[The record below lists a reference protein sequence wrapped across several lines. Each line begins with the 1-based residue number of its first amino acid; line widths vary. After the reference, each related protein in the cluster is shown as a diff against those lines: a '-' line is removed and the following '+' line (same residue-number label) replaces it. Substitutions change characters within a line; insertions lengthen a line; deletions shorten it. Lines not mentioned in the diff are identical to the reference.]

1 MYNSS
6 HHKTAVR
13 RMMPME
19 LSHGGGSSGQINPF
33 EATADF
39 ESASGA
45 LCADLIAALEI
56 FEESQRLFFPG
67 IVPVLRE
74 RFGPLAERLER
85 SMARLRSIP
94 CLPETNRLRNDL
106 LEASALCLDSLRL
119 SVEVEYLEAFL
130 ANFRKAVR
138 RVNRAMEIL
147 YPLHGSLPI
156 INRFFLE
163 KPLRE
168 KDVDFIGPVAPAGR
182 TGLQHVGADQHPYA
196 RGSFSVFIPESYDE
210 SGPWPLVVAL
220 HGGFGHGRDFIWTW
234 LREARSRRFLLVA
247 PTSCGGTWSITG
259 PDIDDEFL
267 REVLRNITDRW
278 NVDKKR
284 ILLTGLSDGATYL
297 LKRALDEESPFSAFA
312 LAAGILPPF
321 NLRHVR
327 GRRILWVHGARD
339 WMFPL
344 WYAKTGYKMLR
355 EAGAD
360 ITQEIVPDLYHAY
373 PREKN
378 DSILNWFDPALAL
391 PAP

>member
-1 MYNSS
+1 MD
-6 HHKTAVR
+6 
-13 RMMPME
+13 
-19 LSHGGGSSGQINPF
+19 LSRGGSPSGQTNPL

-39 ESASGA
+39 ASALGA
-45 LCADLIAALEI
+45 LCADLIAALEA

-67 IVPVLRE
+67 VVLTLRE
-74 RFGPLAERLER
+74 RFGPLAVRLEGSTAFFR
-85 SMARLRSIP
+85 SVP
-94 CLPETNRLRNDL
+94 CPPESNPVRNDL

-119 SVEVEYLEAFL
+119 SVAAEYLEAFL
-130 ANFRKAVR
+130 ANFRKSAR

-147 YPLHGSLPI
+147 YPLHESLPA

-163 KPLRE
+163 RPLRE
-168 KDVDFIGPVAPAGR
+168 KDGDFIRSATSGGR
-182 TGLQHVGADQHPYA
+182 TGLQHAGADEHPYA
-196 RGSFSVFIPESYDE
+196 RGSFSIFIPESYTGSD
-210 SGPWPLVVAL
+210 PWPLVMAL

-247 PTSCGGTWSITG
+247 PTSRGSTWSITG
-259 PDIDDEFL
+259 PDSDDELL
-267 REVLRNITDRW
+267 REVLRQVTDRR

-284 ILLTGLSDGATYL
+284 ILLTGFSDGATYL

-321 NLRHVR
+321 NLGHVR

-360 ITQEIVPDLYHAY
+360 ITQEIIPDLYHAY

-378 DSILNWFDPALAL
+378 DGILKWFDPALAL

>member
-1 MYNSS
+1 MD
-6 HHKTAVR
+6 
-13 RMMPME
+13 
-19 LSHGGGSSGQINPF
+19 LLQGGGPSGQLNPF
-33 EATADF
+33 GATADF
-39 ESASGA
+39 EPALEA
-45 LCADLIAALEI
+45 LCADLIATLEA

-67 IVPVLRE
+67 MVPILRE

-85 SMARLRSIP
+85 STARFHSMP
-94 CLPETNRLRNDL
+94 CPLEANRMRNDL
-106 LEASALCLDSLRL
+106 LEASGLCLDSLRL
-119 SVEVEYLEAFL
+119 SIEDEYLEAFL
-130 ANFRKAVR
+130 ANFRKAGR

-147 YPLHGSLPI
+147 YPLSVSLPVM
-156 INRFFLE
+156 NRFFLE
-163 KPLRE
+163 KPLRV
-168 KDVDFIGPVAPAGR
+168 KDDVLIRSEVQAGPV
-182 TGLQHVGADQHPYA
+182 GLQHVGADEHPYA
-196 RGSFSVFIPESYDE
+196 RGAFSLFVPESYKD
-210 SGPWPLVVAL
+210 SDPRPLVMAL

-247 PTSCGGTWSITG
+247 PTSRGSTWSITG
-259 PDIDDEFL
+259 PDVDDEFL
-267 REVLRNITDRW
+267 KDVLRKITDRW
-278 NVDKKR
+278 NVDRKR

-344 WYAKTGYKMLR
+344 WYAKTGCKMLR

>member
-1 MYNSS
+1 MD
-6 HHKTAVR
+6 
-13 RMMPME
+13 
-19 LSHGGGSSGQINPF
+19 LSHGRGPSGQINPF
-33 EATADF
+33 EATAEF
-39 ESASGA
+39 ESALGA
-45 LCADLIAALEI
+45 LSADLTAALEA

-67 IVPVLRE
+67 IVPILRE

-85 SMARLRSIP
+85 STAFFRSVPCPPEFNPAR
-94 CLPETNRLRNDL
+94 EDL
-106 LEASALCLDSLRL
+106 LEASTLCLDSLRS
-119 SVEVEYLEAFL
+119 SVAVEYLEAFL
-130 ANFRKAVR
+130 ANYRKAVR

-147 YPLHGSLPI
+147 YLLHESIPVF
-156 INRFFLE
+156 NRFFLE
-163 KPLRE
+163 RPLRE
-168 KDVDFIGPVAPAGR
+168 REGDFIRSVTSPGR
-182 TGLQHVGADQHPYA
+182 TGLQHVGAGQHPYA
-196 RGSFSVFIPESYDE
+196 RGSYSIFIPESYTGSD
-210 SGPWPLVVAL
+210 PWPLVMAL
-220 HGGFGHGRDFIWTW
+220 HGGFSHGRDFIWTW

-247 PTSCGGTWSITG
+247 PTSHGITWSITG

-267 REVLRNITDRW
+267 REVLRDISDRW
-278 NVDKKR
+278 TVDKKK
-284 ILLTGLSDGATYL
+284 ILLTGFSDGATYL
-297 LKRALDEESPFSAFA
+297 LKRALDEKSPFSAFA

-321 NLRHVR
+321 SLRHVR
-327 GRRILWVHGARD
+327 DRRILWVHGARD

>member
-1 MYNSS
+1 MD
-6 HHKTAVR
+6 
-13 RMMPME
+13 
-19 LSHGGGSSGQINPF
+19 LSRGGGSSGQTNPS

-39 ESASGA
+39 ASALGA
-45 LCADLIAALEI
+45 LCADLVAALEA

-67 IVPVLRE
+67 VVLTLRE
-74 RFGPLAERLER
+74 RFGPLAERLEGSTAFFR
-85 SMARLRSIP
+85 SAP
-94 CLPETNRLRNDL
+94 CPPESNPVRDAL

-119 SVEVEYLEAFL
+119 SVAEEYLEAFL
-130 ANFRKAVR
+130 ANFRKSVR
-138 RVNRAMEIL
+138 RVNRSMEIL
-147 YPLHGSLPI
+147 YPLHESLPA

-163 KPLRE
+163 RPLRE
-168 KDVDFIGPVAPAGR
+168 KDGDFIRSATSGGG
-182 TGLQHVGADQHPYA
+182 TGLQHAGAHEHPYA
-196 RGSFSVFIPESYDE
+196 RGSFSIFIPESYTGSD
-210 SGPWPLVVAL
+210 SWPLVMAL

-247 PTSCGGTWSITG
+247 PTSRGSTWSITG
-259 PDIDDEFL
+259 PDIDNEFL
-267 REVLRNITDRW
+267 GEVLRQITDRW
-278 NVDKKR
+278 NVDRKR

-297 LKRALDEESPFSAFA
+297 LKRALDEESPFAAFA

-344 WYAKTGYKMLR
+344 WYAKTGYKMLH

-378 DSILNWFDPALAL
+378 DSILKWFDPALVL

>member
-1 MYNSS
+1 M
-6 HHKTAVR
+6 TTER
-13 RMMPME
+13 
-19 LSHGGGSSGQINPF
+19 SGQGNPPD
-33 EATADF
+33 AAADHKQ
-39 ESASGA
+39 ARDA
-45 LCADLIAALEI
+45 LLSDLTAALEA
-56 FEESQRLFFPG
+56 FEEGHRLFFPG

-74 RFGPLAERLER
+74 RFGPLAERLEK
-85 SMARLRSIP
+85 SLNRLRSSP
-94 CLPETNRLRNDL
+94 CPPASKALKEAL

-119 SVEVEYLEAFL
+119 SVAADYLEAFL
-130 ANFRKAVR
+130 VNFRKSAR

-147 YPLHGSLPI
+147 YPLHESLPAV
-156 INRFFLE
+156 NRFFLE
-163 KPLRE
+163 RPLRE
-168 KDVDFIGPVAPAGR
+168 NEDAFIRPASSDGPAGLR
-182 TGLQHVGADQHPYA
+182 HVGDDEQPYA
-196 RGSFSVFIPESYDE
+196 RGTYSIFIPETYTGSD
-210 SGPWPLVVAL
+210 PWPLVMAL

-247 PTSCGGTWSITG
+247 PTSRGSTWSITG
-259 PDIDDEFL
+259 PDIDEAFL
-267 REVLRNITDRW
+267 QEVLRQVIDRW
-278 NVDKKR
+278 NVDRKKM
-284 ILLTGLSDGATYL
+284 LLTGLSDGATYL

-378 DSILNWFDPALAL
+378 DTMLTWFDPALAL

>member
-1 MYNSS
+1 MD
-6 HHKTAVR
+6 
-13 RMMPME
+13 
-19 LSHGGGSSGQINPF
+19 LSHGGGPSGHGNRI
-33 EATADF
+33 EAAAGL
-39 ESASGA
+39 ESALGG
-45 LCADLIAALEI
+45 LCADLVAALEA

-67 IVPVLRE
+67 IVPILRE

-85 SMARLRSIP
+85 STARFQPTP
-94 CLPETNRLRNDL
+94 CPPDKNRMKDDV
-106 LEASALCLDSLRL
+106 LEASELCLDSLRL
-119 SVEVEYLEAFL
+119 SVEVDHLEAFL
-130 ANFRKAVR
+130 ANFRRAGR

-163 KPLRE
+163 RPLRE
-168 KDVDFIGPVAPAGR
+168 RDDDFIRPEAPSGPV
-182 TGLQHVGADQHPYA
+182 GLQHVGADQHPYA
-196 RGSFSVFIPESYDE
+196 RGSFSLFVPESYEGSD
-210 SGPWPLVVAL
+210 PWPLVMAL

-247 PTSCGGTWSITG
+247 PTSRGSTWSITG

-267 REVLRNITDRW
+267 REVLRNIADRW

-344 WYAKTGYKMLR
+344 WYAKTGYKMLS

-391 PAP
+391 PAS

>member
-1 MYNSS
+1 MD
-6 HHKTAVR
+6 
-13 RMMPME
+13 
-19 LSHGGGSSGQINPF
+19 LSRGGSPSGQTNPL

-39 ESASGA
+39 ASALGA
-45 LCADLIAALEI
+45 LCADLIAALEA

-67 IVPVLRE
+67 VVLTLRE
-74 RFGPLAERLER
+74 RFGPLAVRLEGSTAFFR
-85 SMARLRSIP
+85 SAP
-94 CLPETNRLRNDL
+94 CPPESSPVRNAL

-119 SVEVEYLEAFL
+119 SVAAEYLEAFL
-130 ANFRKAVR
+130 ANFRKSVR

-147 YPLHGSLPI
+147 YPLHESLPA
-156 INRFFLE
+156 INRFYLE
-163 KPLRE
+163 RPLHE
-168 KDVDFIGPVAPAGR
+168 KDGDFIRSATSGGA
-182 TGLQHVGADQHPYA
+182 TGLQHVGADEHPYA
-196 RGSFSVFIPESYDE
+196 RGSSSIFIPESYTGSD
-210 SGPWPLVVAL
+210 SWPLVMAL

-247 PTSCGGTWSITG
+247 PTSRGSTWSITG
-259 PDIDDEFL
+259 PDIDDELL
-267 REVLRNITDRW
+267 REVLRQVTDRW

-327 GRRILWVHGARD
+327 GRRILWIHGARD

-360 ITQEIVPDLYHAY
+360 ITQEIIPDLYHAY

-378 DSILNWFDPALAL
+378 DIMLKWFDPALAL

>member
-1 MYNSS
+1 MD
-6 HHKTAVR
+6 
-13 RMMPME
+13 
-19 LSHGGGSSGQINPF
+19 LSHGGGPSGKINPF
-33 EATADF
+33 EATTDF
-39 ESASGA
+39 ESALEA
-45 LCADLIAALEI
+45 LCADLMAALEI

-67 IVPVLRE
+67 IVPILRE

-85 SMARLRSIP
+85 SIARFQSIP
-94 CLPETNRLRNDL
+94 CPPETDRTRNDL

-119 SVEVEYLEAFL
+119 AVEVEYLEAFL

-147 YPLHGSLPI
+147 YPLHGSFPS

-168 KDVDFIGPVAPAGR
+168 KDVDFVRPAAPAGR

-196 RGSFSVFIPESYDE
+196 RGSFSIFIPESYGGSD
-210 SGPWPLVVAL
+210 PWPLVMAL

-247 PTSCGGTWSITG
+247 PTSLGGTWSITG

-278 NVDKKR
+278 NVDKTR

-321 NLRHVR
+321 NLRYVR

-373 PREKN
+373 PREKH

>member
-1 MYNSS
+1 M
-6 HHKTAVR
+6 TT
-13 RMMPME
+13 E
-19 LSHGGGSSGQINPF
+19 GSGQGNPR
-33 EATADF
+33 EAAADF
-39 ESASGA
+39 EEARDA
-45 LCADLIAALEI
+45 LLSDLTAALEA

-67 IVPVLRE
+67 IVPALRKG
-74 RFGPLAERLER
+74 FGTLADRLETSLNR
-85 SMARLRSIP
+85 FLSSP
-94 CLPETNRLRNDL
+94 LPPASKALKEAL
-106 LEASALCLDSLRL
+106 LEGSTLCLDSLRL
-119 SVEVEYLEAFL
+119 AVEAEYLEAFL
-130 ANFRKAVR
+130 ANFRKSAR

-147 YPLHGSLPI
+147 YPLHESLSI

-163 KPLRE
+163 RPLHGKEGERLGTEKP
-168 KDVDFIGPVAPAGR
+168 DFL
-182 TGLQHVGADQHPYA
+182 TGLQHVGADEHPYA
-196 RGSFSVFIPESYDE
+196 RGSFSIFIPESYTGSD
-210 SGPWPLVVAL
+210 SWPLIMAL

-247 PTSCGGTWSITG
+247 PTSRGSTWSITG
-259 PDIDDEFL
+259 PDIDNEHL
-267 REVLRNITDRW
+267 SEVLRQVTDRW
-278 NVDKKR
+278 NVDRQR

-321 NLRHVR
+321 DLRHVR

-378 DSILNWFDPALAL
+378 DGILTWFDPALAL

>member
-1 MYNSS
+1 
-6 HHKTAVR
+6 
-13 RMMPME
+13 MMPMD
-19 LSHGGGSSGQINPF
+19 LSHGGGPSGHGNRI
-33 EATADF
+33 EAAADF
-39 ESASGA
+39 ESALGA
-45 LCADLIAALEI
+45 LCADLVAVLEA

-67 IVPVLRE
+67 IVPILRE
-74 RFGPLAERLER
+74 RFGPLLERLER
-85 SMARLRSIP
+85 STARFQPAP
-94 CLPETNRLRNDL
+94 CPPEKNRMKDDV

-119 SVEVEYLEAFL
+119 SVEVDYLEAFL
-130 ANFRKAVR
+130 ANFRKAGR

-147 YPLHGSLPI
+147 YLLHGSLPI

-163 KPLRE
+163 RPLRE
-168 KDVDFIGPVAPAGR
+168 RDDDFTRYAAPASPV
-182 TGLQHVGADQHPYA
+182 GLQHVGADQHPYA
-196 RGSFSVFIPESYDE
+196 RGSFSLFVPESYEGSD
-210 SGPWPLVVAL
+210 PWPLVMAL

-247 PTSCGGTWSITG
+247 PTSRGSTWSITG

-267 REVLRNITDRW
+267 REVLRNIADRW
-278 NVDKKR
+278 NLDKKR

-344 WYAKTGYKMLR
+344 WYAKTGYKMLS

-378 DSILNWFDPALAL
+378 DSILKWFDPALAL